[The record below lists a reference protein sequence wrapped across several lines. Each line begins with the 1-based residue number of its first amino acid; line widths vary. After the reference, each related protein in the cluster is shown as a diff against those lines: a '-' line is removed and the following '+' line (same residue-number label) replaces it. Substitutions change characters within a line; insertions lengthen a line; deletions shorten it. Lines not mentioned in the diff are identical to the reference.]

1 MLPNLLVLQHVGDDE
16 AVNGPD
22 LGAGHG
28 TPGKGLFASR
38 GYEGTRIQDVAAE
51 SGISLGTLYS
61 VFDGK
66 SDIYEAIHDER
77 LGRLFLLA
85 GRTMASDDKAA
96 DRLMRG
102 NRVFIRWLTEHPDF
116 LRIHLD
122 NSGAW
127 ASNPQQVGEG
137 LANAWRRG
145 IDLIALVIDEA
156 MREGDAFEGDPVIAA
171 RTMVAVQQVHMS
183 AWVESGM
190 QCDADQLADR
200 IEEQLR
206 RTLFRSKR

>member
-1 MLPNLLVLQHVGDDE
+1 MSQATAKARNAKTSMYRSLIIDAAE
-16 AVNGPD
+16 R
-22 LGAGHG
+22 
-28 TPGKGLFASR
+28 LFANG
-38 GYEGTRIQDVAAE
+38 GYEGTKIQDIATD

-66 SDIYEAIHDER
+66 SDIYQAVHDER

-96 DRLMRG
+96 ERLMQG

-127 ASNPQQVGEG
+127 ASNPQEVGEG
-137 LANAWRRG
+137 LVNAWRRG

-156 MREGDAFEGDPVIAA
+156 MREGDAFRGDSVIAA
-171 RTMVAVQQVHMS
+171 RTMVAIQQVHMS
-183 AWVESGM
+183 AWVEAGM
-190 QCDADQLADR
+190 QSDADDLANR

-206 RTLFRSKR
+206 RTLFRSN

>member
-1 MLPNLLVLQHVGDDE
+1 MSQATAKARNAKTSMYRSLIIDAAE
-16 AVNGPD
+16 R
-22 LGAGHG
+22 
-28 TPGKGLFASR
+28 LFASG
-38 GYEGTRIQDVAAE
+38 GYEGTKIQDIATE

-66 SDIYEAIHDER
+66 SDIYQAVHDER

-96 DRLMRG
+96 ERLMQG
-102 NRVFIRWLTEHPDF
+102 NRAFIRWLTEHPDF
-116 LRIHLD
+116 LRIHLN

-127 ASNPQQVGEG
+127 ASNPQEVGEG
-137 LANAWRRG
+137 LVNAWRRG

-156 MREGDAFEGDPVIAA
+156 MREGDAFRGDSVIAA
-171 RTMVAVQQVHMS
+171 RTMVAIQQVHMS
-183 AWVESGM
+183 AWVEAGM
-190 QCDADQLADR
+190 QSDADDLANR

-206 RTLFRSKR
+206 RTLFRSN

>member
-1 MLPNLLVLQHVGDDE
+1 MSQPTAKARNAKTSMYRSLIIDAAE
-16 AVNGPD
+16 R
-22 LGAGHG
+22 
-28 TPGKGLFASR
+28 LFASR
-38 GYEGTRIQDVAAE
+38 GYEGTKIQDIATE

-66 SDIYEAIHDER
+66 SDIYQAVHDER

-96 DRLMRG
+96 ERLMQG
-102 NRVFIRWLTEHPDF
+102 NRVFIQWLTEHPDF
-116 LRIHLD
+116 LRIHLN

-127 ASNPQQVGEG
+127 ASNPQEVGEG
-137 LANAWRRG
+137 LVNAWRRG

-156 MREGDAFEGDPVIAA
+156 MREGDAFRGDSVIAA
-171 RTMVAVQQVHMS
+171 RTMVAIQQVHMS
-183 AWVESGM
+183 AWVEAGM
-190 QCDADQLADR
+190 QSDADDLANR

-206 RTLFRSKR
+206 RTLFRSN

>member
-1 MLPNLLVLQHVGDDE
+1 MSQATAKARNAKTSMYRSLIIDAAE
-16 AVNGPD
+16 R
-22 LGAGHG
+22 
-28 TPGKGLFASR
+28 LFASR
-38 GYEGTRIQDVAAE
+38 GYEGTKIQDVATE

-66 SDIYEAIHDER
+66 SDIYQAVQDER

-96 DRLMRG
+96 ERLMQG

-127 ASNPQQVGEG
+127 ASNPKAVGEG
-137 LANAWRRG
+137 LVNAWRRG

-156 MREGDAFEGDPVIAA
+156 MRDGDAFQGDPVIAA

-190 QCDADQLADR
+190 QSDADDLADR
-200 IEEQLR
+200 IEAQLR
-206 RTLFRSKR
+206 RALFRSK

>member
-1 MLPNLLVLQHVGDDE
+1 MSQSTVKARNAKTSMYRSLIIDAAE
-16 AVNGPD
+16 R
-22 LGAGHG
+22 
-28 TPGKGLFASR
+28 LFASR
-38 GYEGTRIQDVAAE
+38 GYEGTKIQDIATE

-61 VFDGK
+61 VCDGK
-66 SDIYEAIHDER
+66 SDIYEAVQDER

-85 GRTMASDDKAA
+85 GRTMASDDRAA

-102 NRVFIRWLTEHPDF
+102 NRVFIRWLTEHTDF

-127 ASNPQQVGEG
+127 ASNPKEVGEG
-137 LANAWRRG
+137 LVNAWRRG
-145 IDLIALVIDEA
+145 IDLIALVIGEA
-156 MREGDAFEGDPVIAA
+156 IHEGDAFEGDPMIAA
-171 RTMVAVQQVHMS
+171 RTMVAIQQVHMS

-190 QCDADQLADR
+190 QGDADDLANR

-206 RTLFRSKR
+206 RTLFRST

>member
-1 MLPNLLVLQHVGDDE
+1 MSQATAKARNAKTSMYRSLIIDAAE
-16 AVNGPD
+16 R
-22 LGAGHG
+22 
-28 TPGKGLFASR
+28 LFASR
-38 GYEGTRIQDVAAE
+38 GYEGTKIQDIATE

-66 SDIYEAIHDER
+66 SDIYQAVHDER

-96 DRLMRG
+96 ERLMQG
-102 NRVFIRWLTEHPDF
+102 NRVFIQWLTEHPDF
-116 LRIHLD
+116 LRIHLN

-127 ASNPQQVGEG
+127 ASNPQEVGEG
-137 LANAWRRG
+137 LVNAWRRG

-156 MREGDAFEGDPVIAA
+156 MREGDAFRGDSVLAA
-171 RTMVAVQQVHMS
+171 RTMVAIQQVHMS
-183 AWVESGM
+183 AWVEAGM
-190 QCDADQLADR
+190 QSDADELANR

-206 RTLFRSKR
+206 RTLFRSN